1 MNKVKGLLCRY
12 KHAWLLCY
20 AFIYVPWF
28 MYLEKTVTGNF
39 YVIHTKLDDMI
50 PFNEYFI
57 IPYLLWFV
65 YVAGTILFFLL
76 TNKKDY
82 YRLCAFLFTGMT
94 ISLIICTLF
103 PNGTDLRGV
112 LNPDKNLCSK
122 LVFMLRS
129 TDTPTNIFPSIH
141 VFNSIGV
148 HIAITHSESLR
159 KRRTVC
165 TASFLLMVS
174 ICLATVVL
182 KQHSVVDLAGAVV
195 LAYVLY
201 PIVYSSEFAKS
212 RKKVTR
218 KALS

>member
-1 MNKVKGLLCRY
+1 MNKIKGLLFKY

-28 MYLEKTVTGNF
+28 MYLEKTVTSNF

-57 IPYLLWFV
+57 IPYLLWFF
-65 YVAGTILFFLL
+65 YVAGTILFFLF
-76 TNKKDY
+76 TSKKDY
-82 YRLCAFLFTGMT
+82 YRLCIFLFTGMT
-94 ISLIICTLF
+94 ISLVICTLF

-112 LNPDKNLCSK
+112 IDPDKNLCSK
-122 LVFMLRS
+122 LVFLLRS

-148 HIAITHSESLR
+148 HFAINHSESLR
-159 KRRTVC
+159 KHRAVRI
-165 TASFLLMVS
+165 ASFLLMVS
-174 ICLATVVL
+174 ICLATLVL
-182 KQHSVVDLAGAVV
+182 KQHSIVDLVGAMV
-195 LAYVLY
+195 LAYVLI

-212 RKKVTR
+212 RRKVAR
-218 KALS
+218 KAIS